1 MCVDLCWLPGT
12 SFGAAPLRPSFSL
25 AFTSISHLQ
34 ISSFFFFLATQGN
47 LSHLAKWHL
56 CCNFWVLYEFILS
69 WASSTTA
76 LCD

>member
-34 ISSFFFFLATQGN
+34 ISVFFFFLAFTQGKSQS
-47 LSHLAKWHL
+47 LGQMAL
-56 CCNFWVLYEFILS
+56 VLLLGS
-69 WASSTTA
+69 
-76 LCD
+76 L